1 MRNKLKIYAALMV
14 IVVAV
19 TSCAKDLNLKPT
31 NDVTSDV
38 VYATPAGYKGAL
50 AKVYGSFAQ
59 TGNSGA
65 GSGDLG
71 GIDAGTSD
79 FFRLYFGAQEL
90 STDEAVCAWLGDPGV
105 SEIDQ
110 MTWSSTNL
118 MLQGLYTRSIYQITL
133 VNEFIRESTDAKL
146 ASRNI
151 TGNDAAEIKYY
162 IAEARFLRAFQYWVL
177 MDLYGNPPF
186 ITENDNI
193 GKELPK
199 QTTRAALFS
208 YVESELKAVET
219 LLKDPRTNEYGR
231 ADKAAAWAL
240 LARLY
245 LNAQVYTG
253 SERNADAITYANKV
267 IGAGY
272 TLHSQYKNLFL
283 ADNNVNNP
291 ETIFAIAYDG
301 VKTQNY
307 GGATYLINAAIN
319 AAMNPTS
326 FGVPNGGW
334 GGNRTRQNLPNKFTD
349 ASGATD
355 KRAMFFGDK
364 RNVDDLA
371 TFTDGLAVTKFKNIT
386 QSGATAPSVGGTFC
400 SMDIPLFRLAEAYMI
415 YAEATLRGGNGGS
428 LATATS
434 YFNNLRTRAYGN
446 ASGNV
451 ASISLNDI
459 LDERSREF
467 YWEGQRRT
475 DLVRF
480 GKYTDASYL
489 WPYKGGVKAGRGVE
503 TYRNLFPIP
512 STDIIANP
520 NLKQNTGY

>member
-1 MRNKLKIYAALMV
+1 MKNRLKIYAALMV
-14 IVVAV
+14 IAVAV

-31 NDVTSDV
+31 NDVTADV

-133 VNEFIRESTDAKL
+133 ANEFIRESTDAKL

-151 TGNDAAEIKYY
+151 SGNDATEIKYY
-162 IAEARFLRAFQYWVL
+162 VAEARFLRAFQYWVL
-177 MDLYGNPPF
+177 LDLYGNPPF
-186 ITENDNI
+186 ITEADNI
-193 GKELPK
+193 GKDLPK

-253 SERNADAITYANKV
+253 TEHNGDAITYANKV

-283 ADNNVNNP
+283 ADNDLNNP

-307 GGATYLINAAIN
+307 GGSTYLINAAIN
-319 AAMNPTS
+319 ADMKPAE

-334 GGNRTRQNLPNKFTD
+334 GGNRTRQNLPNKFTN
-349 ASGATD
+349 AND
-355 KRAMFFGDK
+355 KRSMFFGEK
-364 RNVDDLA
+364 REVDDLA

-386 QSGATAPSVGGTFC
+386 QAGAAAPSVGGTFC
-400 SMDIPLFRLAEAYMI
+400 SMDIPLFRLAEMYMI
-415 YAEATLRGGNGGS
+415 YAEATARGGNGGNQ
-428 LATATS
+428 ATAIT
-434 YFNNLRTRAYGN
+434 YLNNLRTRAYGN
-446 ASGNV
+446 SSGNV
-451 ASISLNDI
+451 SSLVLNDL
-459 LDERSREF
+459 LDEYSREF
-467 YWEGQRRT
+467 YWEGHRRT

-503 TYRNLFPIP
+503 SYRNLFPLP
-512 STDIIANP
+512 STDVIANP
-520 NLKQNTGY
+520 NLKQNPGY